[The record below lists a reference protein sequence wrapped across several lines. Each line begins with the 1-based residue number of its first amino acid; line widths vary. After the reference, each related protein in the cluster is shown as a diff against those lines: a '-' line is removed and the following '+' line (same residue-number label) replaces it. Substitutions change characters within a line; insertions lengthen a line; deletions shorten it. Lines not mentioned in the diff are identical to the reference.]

1 MTEDDHKGFLELFD
15 KYQKARREVER
26 IIREHVIS
34 GPRITP
40 SNPVAS
46 VDSADRCRRI
56 KDAELEEPTV
66 QGRVARILPD
76 VVILRTSVFAYT
88 P

>member
-1 MTEDDHKGFLELFD
+1 MTEDDHKRFLELFD

-40 SNPVAS
+40 SNPVTSA
-46 VDSADRCRRI
+46 DSADRRKRI
-56 KDAELEEPTV
+56 KEAELEEQRYKEELLEFFPM
-66 QGRVARILPD
+66 
-76 VVILRTSVFAYT
+76 
-88 P
+88 